1 MILYDYF
8 RSSAAYRVRIAM
20 NLKGLKPEHKTV
32 ELLQKL
38 NRTPEYKAINPQG
51 FVPYLVENDDTSSPT
66 FALSQSLAII
76 EYLDEIHP
84 TPPLLPS
91 NPRDR
96 AFARSISNIIACD
109 IHPLN
114 NPRVL
119 DTLVADFGMTDIQ
132 RAQWYCRWIHDG
144 FTAIETLLER
154 NEKSRGKRDTFCVG
168 DMPTVADVCLIPQI
182 ANANRFKCTLENFPR
197 IMAIN
202 DRALKLEAF
211 DLARPE
217 NQRVA

>member
-1 MILYDYF
+1 MILYGYF

-20 NLKGLKPEHKTV
+20 NLKGLQSEHRSIQ
-32 ELLQKL
+32 LAQKL

-51 FVPYLVENDDTSSPT
+51 FVPYLVGDDGK

-76 EYLDEIHP
+76 EYLDEAHP
-84 TPPLLPS
+84 TPPLLPGS
-91 NPRDR
+91 PRDR
-96 AFARSISNIIACD
+96 AFARSIANIITCD

-119 DTLVADFGMTDIQ
+119 DTLTADFGMTDTQ
-132 RAQWYCRWIHDG
+132 RAQWYCRWIHEG

-154 NEKSRGKRDTFCVG
+154 NEKLLGKRDVFCIG
-168 DMPTVADVCLIPQI
+168 NQPTIADICLIPQI
-182 ANANRFKCTLENFPR
+182 ANANRFKCALENFPR

-202 DRALKLEAF
+202 EAALKLEAF

-217 NQRVA
+217 KQTDAK